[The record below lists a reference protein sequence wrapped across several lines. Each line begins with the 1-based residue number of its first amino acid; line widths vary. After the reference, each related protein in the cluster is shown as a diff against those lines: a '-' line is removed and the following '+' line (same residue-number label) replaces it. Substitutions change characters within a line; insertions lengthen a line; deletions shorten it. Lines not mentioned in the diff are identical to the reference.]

1 MYVSAEIRWFWN
13 EPPAD
18 LNTWFCDT
26 TIHDCAVGG
35 GAAREDAYFTDPQ
48 TELGIK
54 RRGDGDVEIKGLVDV
69 RTDERVEPF
78 VGPIEIWSKWGAESL
93 TLSDPLIL
101 VTKRR
106 RVRQFDTRDQMVR
119 EIALDAEERPT
130 DGQHLKEGC
139 NVEYTE
145 LSMLG
150 YPLWYTVG
158 IRGIRRLG
166 ISGVQLATDHA
177 ATGDATSTVSR
188 QWLVHVLP
196 GVAIPAS
203 AKKRRNMR
211 WSMRIWSATDA

>member
-13 EPPAD
+13 EPPPD
-18 LNTWFCDT
+18 LHTWFCDT

-69 RTDERVEPF
+69 RTDELVEPF

-158 IRGIRRLG
+158 FEAFGALASVASNLRLTMRL
-166 ISGVQLATDHA
+166 LATRHPPSLA
-177 ATGDATSTVSR
+177 NGLCMSYPVWLSR
-188 QWLVHVLP
+188 LVQ
-196 GVAIPAS
+196 
-203 AKKRRNMR
+203 RRGG
-211 WSMRIWSATDA
+211 I